1 MKKFLKKTVMMI
13 AMLLVSVA
21 AWSQVVINGNNVV
34 IRSTPAISTTNKLA
48 HANKGATFA
57 YLGDTG
63 SFYCI
68 NYNGTKAYVHKSYS
82 YLKQSQ
88 PVQQPQA
95 SSSQFVVIDGNN
107 VRIRTSPSLSDNNI
121 CGKADKGNFFAY
133 AGYVNGWYKIKYGG
147 AIRYVKSDFAHIR

>member
-1 MKKFLKKTVMMI
+1 MMI
-13 AMLLVSVA
+13 AMLLISVA

-68 NYNGTKAYVHKSYS
+68 NYNGKRAYVHKSFS
-82 YLKQSQ
+82 YLHQT
-88 PVQQPQA
+88 VQPQPQPRA
-95 SSSQFVVIDGNN
+95 TASQFVIIDGNN
-107 VRIRTSPSLSDNNI
+107 VRIRTTPSLTENNI

-133 AGYVNGWYKIKYGG
+133 VGYVNGWYKIKYGG
-147 AIRYVKSDFAHIR
+147 AVRYVKSDFAHIK